1 MTASPEPVIAV
12 MSPASVPARQVLRAY
27 FAEVA
32 SRYYGRPATD
42 EEVAAAM
49 REEPSDD
56 LTPPGGLLLVAV
68 QDGAVLG
75 CAGLRLLPGGI
86 GEVTRVYVMP
96 AARRRGLGSRLL
108 DELETHARDH
118 QVTTLRLD
126 TRRDLVEAR
135 QLYARHGYTE
145 VRPLTGQEHETLPL
159 FEAVRAIFDVGVP
172 AKYVDHWG
180 SAYLY
185 ASLDRTLDQLRR
197 SMARLT

>member
-1 MTASPEPVIAV
+1 MP
-12 MSPASVPARQVLRAY
+12 PASAAARQVLRAY

-86 GEVTRVYVMP
+86 GEVTRVFVMP

-108 DELETHARDH
+108 DEL
-118 QVTTLRLD
+118 
-126 TRRDLVEAR
+126 
-135 QLYARHGYTE
+135 
-145 VRPLTGQEHETLPL
+145 
-159 FEAVRAIFDVGVP
+159 
-172 AKYVDHWG
+172 
-180 SAYLY
+180 
-185 ASLDRTLDQLRR
+185 
-197 SMARLT
+197 

>member
-27 FAEVA
+27 FAELA
-32 SRYYGRPATD
+32 SRYYCRPATD
-42 EEVAAAM
+42 AEVAAAT

-145 VRPLTGQEHETLPL
+145 VRPFSRGP
-159 FEAVRAIFDVGVP
+159 
-172 AKYVDHWG
+172 YSDHWYVKDG
-180 SAYLY
+180 PFG
-185 ASLDRTLDQLRR
+185 T
-197 SMARLT
+197 